1 MVSPAHAQRT
11 EIGNASTVVG
21 EVTLDN
27 DSLRRPRELRR
38 RDRIAWGDLIETES
52 RSQLQI
58 LLLDRSSY
66 GIGARSRVRIDRH
79 VYDPD
84 AGSSTVVTFLQG
96 ALRYLSGRQS
106 DGNDTNI
113 RTPAGRIGIRGTA
126 LDVLV
131 GEDAEDI
138 AEDEDAVGGM
148 RSDDDEAT
156 LVILRGPGANTGGGL
171 TLGLVEVEAA
181 GVTIVLSEP
190 GQASYI
196 PFNGS
201 PPIGPFRMSDSGLAD
216 VQEELAPEVARANSG
231 GSFLETLIPIAVG
244 AVAVGLLLTSG
255 DDNVQGTPTADSPD
269 QPGVPPVVGIPPR
282 QPQYP
287 QDDVSGTAE
296 VPPEEAP
303 RDTAETPPR
312 DTAET
317 PPSDTAETPPSDTAE
332 TPPRGDPKID

>member
-1 MVSPAHAQRT
+1 MRNSKRLFVSLACGTVLATGLLVTPAHAQRT
-11 EIGNASTVVG
+11 EVGNASAVVG
-21 EVTLDN
+21 EVKLDN
-27 DSLRRPRELRR
+27 DTLRRPRDVQR
-38 RDRIAWGDLIETES
+38 RDRIAWGDLIETER

-96 ALRYLSGRQS
+96 ALRYLSGRQD

-131 GEDAEDI
+131 GEEAEDI
-138 AEDEDAVGGM
+138 AEDEDSVGGM

-181 GVTIVLSEP
+181 GVTVVLSEP

-196 PFNGS
+196 PFNGAA
-201 PPIGPFRMSDSGLAD
+201 PIGPFLISDAGLAK

-231 GSFLETLIPIAVG
+231 SGFLEALIPIAVG
-244 AVAVGLLLTSG
+244 AVAVGLLLSG
-255 DDNVQGTPTADSPD
+255 DDDD
-269 QPGVPPVVGIPPR
+269 QNTGPVTVDNHDNPNDPPVAGIPP
-282 QPQYP
+282 QQTPAPQS
-287 QDDVSGTAE
+287 DVAD
-296 VPPEEAP
+296 AP
-303 RDTAETPPR
+303 DNSPSNKPR
-312 DTAET
+312 
-317 PPSDTAETPPSDTAE
+317 
-332 TPPRGDPKID
+332 ID

>member
-1 MVSPAHAQRT
+1 MRNTKRQFVALACGTMLATGLLAAPAHAQRT
-11 EIGNASTVVG
+11 EVGNASAVVG

-27 DSLRRPRELRR
+27 DTLRRPREIRR
-38 RDRIAWGDLIETES
+38 RDRIAWGDLIETER

-66 GIGARSRVRIDRH
+66 GIGARSSVRIDRH

-84 AGSSTVVTFLQG
+84 ADSSTVVTFLRG

-181 GVTIVLSEP
+181 GVTVVLSEP

-201 PPIGPFRMSDSGLAD
+201 PPIGPFRMSDAGLAD

-231 GSFLETLIPIAVG
+231 GGLLEALIPIAVG
-244 AVAVGLLLTSG
+244 AVAVGLLLADGG
-255 DDNVQGTPTADSPD
+255 DEGPGQVTVDNPDQPNGPPTAD
-269 QPGVPPVVGIPPR
+269 VPPR

-287 QDDVSGTAE
+287 QDNVPGTAE
-296 VPPEEAP
+296 QPPQQSTD
-303 RDTAETPPR
+303 DTAETPPATR
-312 DTAET
+312 
-317 PPSDTAETPPSDTAE
+317 
-332 TPPRGDPKID
+332 PRID

>member
-1 MVSPAHAQRT
+1 MRDLKRLLASLACGTVLAAGLTASPAHAQRT
-11 EIGNASTVVG
+11 EVGNASAVVG

-27 DSLRRPRELRR
+27 DSLRRPREVRR
-38 RDRIAWGDLIETES
+38 RDRIAWGDLIETER
-52 RSQLQI
+52 RSQMQI

-84 AGSSTVVTFLQG
+84 AGSSTVVTFLRG
-96 ALRYLSGRQS
+96 ALRYLSGRQD

-131 GEDAEDI
+131 GEEAEDI

-156 LVILRGPGANTGGGL
+156 LVILRGPGANTGAGL

-181 GVTIVLSEP
+181 GVTVVLSAP
-190 GQASYI
+190 GQATYI

-201 PPIGPFRMSDSGLAD
+201 PPIGPFRISDRGLAD
-216 VQEELAPEVARANSG
+216 VQEELAPEVARANRG
-231 GSFLETLIPIAVG
+231 GGLLETLIPIAVG
-244 AVAVGLLLTSG
+244 AVAAGILLSGG
-255 DDNVQGTPTADSPD
+255 DDDEPGSVIVDNPDHNDDQPTA
-269 QPGVPPVVGIPPR
+269 GVPPR
-282 QPQYP
+282 QPQPP
-287 QDDVSGTAE
+287 QGGS
-296 VPPEEAP
+296 
-303 RDTAETPPR
+303 DTSEKPPPR
-312 DTAET
+312 T
-317 PPSDTAETPPSDTAE
+317 PE
-332 TPPRGDPKID
+332 G